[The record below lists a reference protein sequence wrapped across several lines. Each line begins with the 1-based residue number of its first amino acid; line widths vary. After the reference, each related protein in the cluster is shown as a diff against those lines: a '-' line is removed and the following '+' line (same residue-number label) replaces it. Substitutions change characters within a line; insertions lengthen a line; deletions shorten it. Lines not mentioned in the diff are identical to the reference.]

1 MRRRSRLLRVAKWG
15 GVPLFALLAMGY
27 VASTRLSFGV
37 YCSPYFVLSA
47 EYGCMK
53 IMWRV
58 DDPATR
64 RPWRPGRRRWWC
76 QKNVAPLN
84 WLGGFRTNPG
94 LIEAVLLPLWI
105 PPLAVAIPTILV
117 WRFVPKFPR
126 GHCRRCGY
134 NLTGLTEARCPEC
147 GQPFEAKG
155 DAP

>member
-1 MRRRSRLLRVAKWG
+1 MRRRSRLLRTAKWG

-37 YCSPYFVLSA
+37 YCPPYFVLSA
-47 EYGCMK
+47 DSGCMK

-64 RPWRPGRRRWWC
+64 PPWDGRRRWWF
-76 QKNVAPLN
+76 QKNVASLN

-105 PPLAVAIPTILV
+105 PPLIVAIPTAFLW
-117 WRFVPKFPR
+117 WRDRPPPP
-126 GHCRRCGY
+126 GHCPCGY
-134 NLTGLTEARCPEC
+134 DLRGNVSGTCPEC
-147 GQPFEAKG
+147 GAVSDRVG
-155 DAP
+155 IR